1 MRASDVVADFLTFV
15 DRPRGINPQAKIIVT
30 VSPVPLIATY
40 EDRHV
45 LVSNC
50 YSKAALRVA
59 AEEIVAARPDI
70 AYFPSYEIV
79 MANAH
84 RNFAEDQRSVTATAS
99 KASCAFSSRITHQV
113 ARIPARVRRH

>member
-1 MRASDVVADFLTFV
+1 MRASEIVADFLAFV
-15 DRPRGINPQAKIIVT
+15 DRLGGINPQAKIIVT
-30 VSPVPLIATY
+30 VSPVQLIATY

-50 YSKAALRVA
+50 YSKAALRLA

-70 AYFPSYEIV
+70 TYFPSYEMV

-84 RNFAEDQRSVTATAS
+84 RNFAEDQRSVTPS
-99 KASCAFSSRITHQV
+99 GIQSV
-113 ARIPARVRRH
+113 MRVFFAHYTSNGADTGAGPRR

>member
-1 MRASDVVADFLTFV
+1 M
-15 DRPRGINPQAKIIVT
+15 
-30 VSPVPLIATY
+30 SPVPLIATY

-84 RNFAEDQRSVTATAS
+84 RNFAEDQRSVTASGIQSVMRVFFAHYTSSGAGPQALKLDVRREISVAS
-99 KASCAFSSRITHQV
+99 KVVCDEEAVDAL
-113 ARIPARVRRH
+113 